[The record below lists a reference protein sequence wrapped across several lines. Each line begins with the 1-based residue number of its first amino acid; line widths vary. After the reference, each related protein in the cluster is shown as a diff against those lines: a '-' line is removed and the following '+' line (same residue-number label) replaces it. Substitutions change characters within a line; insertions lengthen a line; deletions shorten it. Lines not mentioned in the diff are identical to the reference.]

1 MNEEGLRVI
10 DMENEN
16 GDIKK
21 IEESNFVELPVHKKE
36 IIDKSKDK
44 MKVIDKLPSWSIEPP
59 IEINRGGRWVTKN
72 GL

>member
-59 IEINRGGRWVTKN
+59 IEINRGGR
-72 GL
+72 